1 MQAVES
7 KGEAIMTKSEQKAFR
22 TNLERIQ
29 SELINGNK
37 TREILVAETSP
48 DDLDRIQNAAARDES
63 MRSFERNS
71 NRLIELKLAIQRI
84 DQGTYGVCAE
94 CEEDINPKRLAAVP
108 WASHCIVCQE
118 AADREEQADLHEI
131 DSDFVMAA

>member
-1 MQAVES
+1 
-7 KGEAIMTKSEQKAFR
+7 MTKSEQKAFR

-37 TREILVAETSP
+37 NREVLVAETSP

-71 NRLIELKLAIQRI
+71 NRLMDVKLAIQRI
-84 DQGTYGVCAE
+84 NAGTYGVCSE
-94 CEEDINPKRLAAVP
+94 CEDDINPKRLAAVP
-108 WASHCIVCQE
+108 WALHCIICQE
-118 AADREEQADLHEI
+118 AADREEQADQRDF

>member
-1 MQAVES
+1 
-7 KGEAIMTKSEQKAFR
+7 MTKSEQKAVR

-37 TREILVAETSP
+37 NREVLVAETSP
-48 DDLDRIQNAAARDES
+48 DDLDRIQNALARDEA
-63 MRSFERNS
+63 MRNFERNS
-71 NRLIELKLAIQRI
+71 SRLMELKLAIQRI
-84 DQGTYGVCAE
+84 NAGTYGVCTE

-108 WASHCIVCQE
+108 WAMHCIICQE
-118 AADREEQADLHEI
+118 AADREEQTYQRDI